1 MDIQITGRHVDL
13 GDAFKEHVKDR
24 LEEGASKYFSRALN
38 AHVIV
43 EKDSHLF
50 MAECHFHANQ
60 GVNLESSGKGE
71 TAYAAFDEAAEKV
84 EKQLRRYKRRLK
96 NHHSRAAERQREFE
110 KAAAYIL
117 PADGAAA
124 AEDGTEPQD
133 QPIIIAE
140 TKTDIPEVSVGDA
153 VMLMDLAHAP
163 AFMFRNAKNNAL
175 NVVYRRPDGN
185 IGWINP
191 AETTGSD

>member
-1 MDIQITGRHVDL
+1 MEIQITGRQVDVGESLQDHVR
-13 GDAFKEHVKDR
+13 DR
-24 LEEGASKYFSRALN
+24 LEADTSKYFNRAIN
-38 AHVIV
+38 AGVTVERDGHLFIV
-43 EKDSHLF
+43 E
-50 MAECHFHANQ
+50 CHVHANQ
-60 GVNLESSGKGE
+60 GVNLESTGKADN
-71 TAYAAFDEAAEKV
+71 AYAAFDDAADKI

-96 NHHSRAAERQREFE
+96 NHHSRAAERQKELE

-117 PADGAAA
+117 PADGAASPD
-124 AEDGTEPQD
+124 EHGPEPQD

-140 TKTDIPEVSVGDA
+140 TKTNIPEVSVGDA

-191 AETTGSD
+191 AEE

>member
-1 MDIQITGRHVDL
+1 MDIQITGRQVDV
-13 GDAFKEHVKDR
+13 GDAFREHVRDR
-24 LEEGASKYFSRALN
+24 LEMGASKYFSRALD
-38 AHVIV
+38 ALVTL
-43 EKDSHLF
+43 EKDAGQFH
-50 MAECHFHANQ
+50 AECHFHANQ
-60 GVNLESSGKGE
+60 GVRLESSGRGG
-71 TAYAAFDEAAEKV
+71 TAYAAFDEAAERI

-96 NHHSRAAERQREFE
+96 NHHGRAAERQRELE

-117 PADGAAA
+117 PADGATASE
-124 AEDGTEPQD
+124 EDGPDPQD

-191 AETTGSD
+191 ADE

>member
-1 MDIQITGRHVDL
+1 MDIQIAGRQVDV
-13 GDAFKEHVKDR
+13 GDAFREHVRGR
-24 LEEGASKYFSRALN
+24 LEAGASKYFSRTLN
-38 AHVIV
+38 AGVTV
-43 EKDSHLF
+43 EKDGHLF
-50 MAECHFHANQ
+50 VVECHVHANQ
-60 GVNLESSGKGE
+60 GVNLESTGRAE
-71 TAYAAFDEAAEKV
+71 NAYAAFDDAADKI

-96 NHHSRAAERQREFE
+96 NHHSRAAEREKQLE
-110 KAAAYIL
+110 KAAAYIMN
-117 PADGAAA
+117 ADAAA
-124 AEDGTEPQD
+124 SSEDEGPDPVD

-163 AFMFRNAKNNAL
+163 AFMFRNAKNSAL

-191 AETTGSD
+191 AETS

>member
-1 MDIQITGRHVDL
+1 MDIQVSGHQVDIGEAL
-13 GDAFKEHVKDR
+13 QEHVRAR
-24 LEEGASKYFSRALN
+24 LEAGASKYFSHTIN
-38 AHVIV
+38 AAVTV
-43 EKDSHLF
+43 TKDGHLF
-50 MAECHFHANQ
+50 VAECHLHANQ
-60 GVNLESSGKGE
+60 GVNLESTGKADN
-71 TAYAAFDEAAEKV
+71 AYAAFDDAADKI

-96 NHHSRAAERQREFE
+96 NHHSRAADRQKQFE

-117 PADGAAA
+117 PADGAANS
-124 AEDGTEPQD
+124 EDAGPEPED

-191 AETTGSD
+191 AEV

>member
-1 MDIQITGRHVDL
+1 MDIQITGRQVDVGESLQDHVR
-13 GDAFKEHVKDR
+13 DR
-24 LEEGASKYFSRALN
+24 LEADTSKYFNRAIN
-38 AHVIV
+38 AGVTV
-43 EKDSHLF
+43 ERDGHLF
-50 MAECHFHANQ
+50 VVECHVHANQ
-60 GVNLESSGKGE
+60 GVNLESTGRAE
-71 TAYAAFDEAAEKV
+71 NAYAAFDDAADKI

-96 NHHSRAAERQREFE
+96 NHHSRAAERQKEFE

-117 PADGAAA
+117 SADGAASP
-124 AEDGTEPQD
+124 DGDGPEPDD

-140 TKTDIPEVSVGDA
+140 TKTNIPEVSVGDA

-163 AFMFRNAKNNAL
+163 AFMFRNVKNNAL

-191 AETTGSD
+191 AED